1 MNFSSFKTPANEP
14 FRLFLGMIREEYGR
28 AILTAMRSVSS
39 WFRCN
44 FDLRFDYARRV
55 VAGLLF
61 LFLAGLACGQQNP
74 VGAQVTVTVVDENG
88 QAVEG
93 AQVTIAEPGIAPA
106 QLWTDYA
113 GSCIYAP
120 RQREPFQVQVEKAG
134 FYKGDAGGIDPNQHS
149 VRVVLAHE
157 QIVREQVNVTAS
169 TPGIDTQQVADQST
183 MNTAEIVNIPYE
195 TSRDIRNLLPF
206 NPGVVQDATEQ
217 VHVAGAETWETLDT
231 MDGFDIRSP
240 VGGTLSLRVSADA
253 VRSIDAETTR
263 YPVEF
268 GRATGGVIALY
279 TGMGDNKFRFNATN
293 FIPSFRSTNGI
304 RFDQFVPRFTFSGPL
319 KRDRAWWYD
328 GAEVEWDNIY
338 ISELPANA
346 NTDELVR
353 GSNLTKVQA
362 NVTPA
367 NIATAGLLYNNYH
380 SPYDGISS
388 LVPQQSTVKRNT
400 IAWMPTV
407 RDQQSFGKGALLD
420 LGVGFVSIRDGYE
433 PRGSAPYEY
442 TPEQTEGSYFEN
454 LSGRSQ
460 RLEGTAALYL
470 PPRQWLGRHDVK
482 AGLDLDHIAYDQ
494 RQTRT
499 PVSYLRENG
508 TLERQSVFA
517 AAPAFTMHN
526 GEIGAYV
533 QDRWQP
539 AKGWLVELGLRF
551 DWDEIVRRPLV
562 APRLA
567 AVYAPGDR
575 DRTKISAGIGLYYEH
590 TQLEYLAQTHAGIRS
605 DTYYAA
611 DGVTPTG
618 PTEETE
624 FTANDGLLHEPRALN
639 WSVGVERKMPWAIY
653 AGANY
658 LEKRTSDVFTFANQS
673 GAAAIAGNYLLTNG
687 REDHY
692 SSEEFDARRLFANG
706 YTVYVSYT
714 HSSAH
719 TNAALDYLPTPSPL
733 GPQQNGPLA
742 WDVPNR
748 VISWGWLPVPFARLR
763 KHWDFV
769 YLLDEHTGFPYTA
782 VNAAQQVVGAAG
794 GQRFPTFVNFSPGL
808 EWKFHFR
815 GQYWG
820 LRGVMEN
827 ATDSGNPAEVNN
839 VVDSPEFGTFSELQ
853 GRAFTA
859 RIRLIGAK

>member
-1 MNFSSFKTPANEP
+1 
-14 FRLFLGMIREEYGR
+14 MIRDEWAG
-28 AILTAMRSVSS
+28 AILAAMRSVLSS
-39 WFRCN
+39 SQPDFL
-44 FDLRFDYARRV
+44 LRLSGARRV
-55 VAGLLF
+55 AAGLLF
-61 LFLAGLACGQQNP
+61 LSWTILLGGGLAGGQQNT
-74 VGAQVTVTVVDENG
+74 VGTQVTVTVVDENG

-93 AQVTIAEPGIAPA
+93 AQVTIAEPGMAPA
-106 QLWTDYA
+106 RLWTDYA

-120 RQREPFQVQVEKAG
+120 RQRGPYQVQVEKAG
-134 FYKGDAGGIDPNQHS
+134 FYKADAGGIDPNQRS

-183 MNTAEIVNIPYE
+183 MNTPEIVNIPYE

-328 GAEVEWDNIY
+328 GVEVEWNNIY

-362 NVTPA
+362 NLTPA
-367 NIATAGLLYNNYH
+367 NILTAGLLYNNYH

-407 RDQQSFGKGALLD
+407 RDQQSFSDGALLD

-433 PRGSAPYEY
+433 PHGSAPFEY

-499 PVSYLRENG
+499 PVSYLREDG
-508 TLERQSVFA
+508 ALERQSVFA

-539 AKGWLVELGLRF
+539 VKGWLVEPGLRF

-575 DRTKISAGIGLYYEH
+575 DTTKISAGIGLYYEH

-605 DTYYAA
+605 DTYYAV
-611 DGVTPTG
+611 DGMTPRG
-618 PTEETE
+618 PAEETE
-624 FTANDGLLHEPRALN
+624 FTVNDGLLHEPRALN
-639 WSVGVERKMPWAIY
+639 WSVGVERKLPWEIY
-653 AGANY
+653 AGANFM
-658 LEKRTSDVFTFANQS
+658 EKRTSDVFTFANQS
-673 GAAAIAGNYLLTNG
+673 GAAALTGDYLLTNG

-714 HSSAH
+714 HSSAR
-719 TNAALDYLPTPSPL
+719 TDAALDYLPTPSPL

-782 VNAAQQVVGAAG
+782 VNAAQQVIGAAG